1 MSVGSR
7 RHDYVAAVWG
17 YFRSQQRSNL
27 RFSEVH
33 ADLRMTYLADLFF
46 SDSNGWAIELP
57 CRTALRGCVEAKPDD
72 SVMAAGFTLA

>member
-1 MSVGSR
+1 
-7 RHDYVAAVWG
+7 
-17 YFRSQQRSNL
+17 
-27 RFSEVH
+27 
-33 ADLRMTYLADLFF
+33 MTYLADLFF